1 MKPALL
7 DTHFLRAPAAP
18 QAQPRRCRPGVM
30 TALALGLSVAAQAQI
45 TPWADPLP
53 EPEALRPLTW
63 QAGGQWQHD
72 DNVLRSSQGAVAD
85 HIWVANAGMRLDK
98 SYSQQRVELQAKLDA
113 YRYQRTSAL
122 DFNAL
127 NYLAAWH
134 WVLGPAW
141 SGRIAAERRQWVD
154 RLGDASASG
163 LIRRTETA
171 QMLQAQYRLGADW
184 RALGGLFERR
194 QDNTDPAGQEPD
206 STLRGGELGLRYVL
220 PAEHSLS
227 YRLRQGQGSYSGSA
241 AAVDDFTERE
251 HAFDWNWVATG
262 QLRLQGQ
269 FGHLARDH
277 AQQPGRD
284 FSGWVARAGA
294 QWELTGKTSVS
305 AGLVRELAA
314 YQTLDASFYEGD
326 RLYVAPQ
333 WQAGVKTWLRLRL
346 EQGER
351 RYKGAL
357 PGALAA
363 GRQDRLRLAS
373 LELQWQALRSLRLI
387 ASAQRDERSSNV
399 AGADY
404 RARILALSAQASF

>member
-1 MKPALL
+1 MTPVLL
-7 DTHFLRAPAAP
+7 GRDLPHTPAAP
-18 QAQPRRCRPGVM
+18 QARPCGRRPRVL
-30 TALALGLSVAAQAQI
+30 TALALGLSAAAQAQI

-53 EPEALRPLTW
+53 EPEPLRPLSW
-63 QAGGQWQHD
+63 QAGAQWQHD
-72 DNVLRSSQGAVAD
+72 NNVLRSSQGPVAD

-98 SYSQQRVELQAKLDA
+98 TFSQQRLELQAKLDA
-113 YRYQRTSAL
+113 YRYQRSSSL

-134 WVLGPAW
+134 WALGPAW

-171 QMLQAQYRLGADW
+171 QMLQAQHRLGADW

-194 QDNTDPAGQEPD
+194 QDNTDPSGQEPD
-206 STLRGGELGLRYVL
+206 TTLRGGELGLRYVL
-220 PAEHSLS
+220 PADHSLS

-241 AAVDDFTERE
+241 ATVGDFTERE
-251 HAFDWNWVATG
+251 HAFDWNWSATG

-294 QWELTGKTSVS
+294 QWELSGKTSLG

-314 YQTLDASFYEGD
+314 YQTLDASYYEGD

-333 WQAGVKTWLRLRL
+333 WQAGVKTLLRLRL

-363 GRQDRLRLAS
+363 GRQDRLRLTS
-373 LELQWQALRSLRLI
+373 LELQWQALRSLSLT
-387 ASAQRDERSSNV
+387 ASAQRDQRRSNQ

-404 RARILALSAQASF
+404 RASILALSAQASF

>member
-1 MKPALL
+1 MNPLLRDGAIAHPSNALL
-7 DTHFLRAPAAP
+7 S
-18 QAQPRRCRPGVM
+18 RPGGRPWALL
-30 TALALGLSVAAQAQI
+30 TALTLGLTAAAQAQI

-53 EPEALRPLTW
+53 EPEPLRSLTW
-63 QAGGQWQHD
+63 QAGAQWQHD

-98 SYSQQRVELQAKLDA
+98 TYSQQRVELQAKLDA
-113 YRYQRTSAL
+113 YRYQRSSAL

-134 WVLGPAW
+134 WALGPAW
-141 SGRIAAERRQWVD
+141 SGRLAAERRQWVD

-163 LIRRTETA
+163 LIRRTEMA

-194 QDNTDPAGQEPD
+194 QDNTDPSGQEPD
-206 STLRGGELGLRYVL
+206 TTLRGGELGLRYLL

-227 YRLRQGQGSYSGSA
+227 YRLRQGQGSYSGSS
-241 AAVDDFTERE
+241 VTVSDFTERE
-251 HAFDWNWVATG
+251 HAFDWSWVATG

-294 QWELTGKTSVS
+294 QWELAGKTSLS

-314 YQTLDASFYEGD
+314 YQTLDASYYEGD

-333 WQAGVKTWLRLRL
+333 WQAGIKTWLRLRL

-373 LELQWQALRSLRLI
+373 VELQWQALRSLRLT

>member
-1 MKPALL
+1 MKIAWIDRDISAL
-7 DTHFLRAPAAP
+7 TVKRGLRS
-18 QAQPRRCRPGVM
+18 RGCRPSLISAMV
-30 TALALGLSVAAQAQI
+30 LGLGAAAQAQM
-45 TPWADPLP
+45 TPWPDPLP
-53 EPEALRPLTW
+53 EPEPLRPLTL
-63 QAGGQWQHD
+63 QAGAQWQHD
-72 DNVLRSSQGAVAD
+72 DNVLRSNQGAVAD
-85 HIWVANAGMRLDK
+85 HIWVANAGMRWDK
-98 SYSQQRVELQAKLDA
+98 TYSQQRVEVQGRLDA
-113 YRYQRTSAL
+113 YRYQRSAAL

-134 WVLGPAW
+134 WALGPGW

-163 LIRRTETA
+163 LIRRTESA
-171 QMLQAQYRLGADW
+171 QMLQAQYRLGVDW

-220 PAEHSLS
+220 PADHSLS
-227 YRLRQGQGSYSGSA
+227 YRVSQGQGRYSGSA
-241 AAVDDFTERE
+241 QTPGDFTERE
-251 HAFDWNWVATG
+251 HAFDWNWTATG

-294 QWELTGKTSVS
+294 QWALSGKTRLS

-314 YQTLDASFYEGD
+314 YQTLDASYYVGD

-373 LELQWQALRSLRLI
+373 LELQWQALRSLRLT
-387 ASAQRDERSSNV
+387 ASVQRDERSSNV

-404 RARILALSAQASF
+404 RTRILGLSAQASF